1 MEGRSCQGMRVTVS
15 SKKLYSSSL
24 HGRLPY
30 DCRTVTLWAETPGV
44 LPDS

>member
-1 MEGRSCQGMRVTVS
+1 MERRCCQGMRVTDS
-15 SKKLYSSSL
+15 SKKLYSSYL

-30 DCRTVTLWAETPGV
+30 DCRTVLWWEETPGV